1 MEAKTFKT
9 DAQSIDGRSTD
20 VYLYSLCKPFKVFQL
35 RQREKACVFLQMPF
49 AFIRVYFSFFKY
61 FQLSGAQFRRKSKES

>member
-35 RQREKACVFLQMPF
+35 RQRDEGLCFSTN
-49 AFIRVYFSFFKY
+49 AFRIY
-61 FQLSGAQFRRKSKES
+61 